1 MKTKKLI
8 LVIFLTFIGAIG
20 AYAQKTN
27 VRMQET
33 QARLLD
39 VTSNAYVKPLTV
51 ELQIDK
57 SKGRI
62 KDEMDAH
69 QRTSRTGD
77 EWRPGQHPQLCNLY
91 VFAKT

>member
-39 VTSNAYVKPLTV
+39 VTSNAYVNRKDASKTNGRSPENKPN
-51 ELQIDK
+51 
-57 SKGRI
+57 R
-62 KDEMDAH
+62 
-69 QRTSRTGD
+69 R
-77 EWRPGQHPQLCNLY
+77 
-91 VFAKT
+91 

>member
-39 VTSNAYVKPLTV
+39 VTSNAYDKAANRGVADR
-51 ELQIDK
+51 QIE
-57 SKGRI
+57 RTHQRR
-62 KDEMDAH
+62 MDAH
-69 QRTSRTGD
+69 QRTKPNR
-77 EWRPGQHPQLCNLY
+77 R
-91 VFAKT
+91 

>member
-51 ELQIDK
+51 ELQIE
-57 SKGRI
+57 RTHQRR
-62 KDEMDAH
+62 MDAH

>member
-20 AYAQKTN
+20 AAN
-27 VRMQET
+27 RGVADR
-33 QARLLD
+33 
-39 VTSNAYVKPLTV
+39 
-51 ELQIDK
+51 QIE
-57 SKGRI
+57 RTHQRR
-62 KDEMDAH
+62 MDAH

>member
-39 VTSNAYVKPLTV
+39 VTSNAY
-51 ELQIDK
+51 
-57 SKGRI
+57 
-62 KDEMDAH
+62 H

>member
-33 QARLLD
+33 QALYHLKIA
-39 VTSNAYVKPLTV
+39 SKP
-51 ELQIDK
+51 
-57 SKGRI
+57 
-62 KDEMDAH
+62 
-69 QRTSRTGD
+69 
-77 EWRPGQHPQLCNLY
+77 
-91 VFAKT
+91 

>member
-33 QARLLD
+33 QARLCHLKRLCKAANRGVAD
-39 VTSNAYVKPLTV
+39 R
-51 ELQIDK
+51 QIE
-57 SKGRI
+57 RTHQRR
-62 KDEMDAH
+62 MDAH